1 MRIRNFD
8 EIENLNESSD
18 WEVINSFYRFGGFNE
33 RLNEVIPLEKLL
45 RSDEEIDK
53 IIYNKLENLNK

>member
-1 MRIRNFD
+1 MTIRNFD
-8 EIENLNESSD
+8 EIQNFNEASD

-33 RLNEVIPLEKLL
+33 RLEYSLPLEKLL

-53 IIYNKLENLNK
+53 IIYNKLDKITQ